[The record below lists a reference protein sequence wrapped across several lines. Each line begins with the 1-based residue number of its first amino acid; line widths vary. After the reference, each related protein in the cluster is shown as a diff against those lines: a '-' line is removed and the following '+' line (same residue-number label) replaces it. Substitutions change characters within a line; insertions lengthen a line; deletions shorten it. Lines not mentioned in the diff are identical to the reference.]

1 MWTIIFFVLGGLI
14 IAALAGYAVY
24 LIRALQKQNHAF
36 KQAKQARAK
45 RLKESIEI
53 IAKAMQNGDCN
64 LSEGVIRLKM
74 LLEPLGI
81 KLQQYSAMDALYN
94 VVADMPILE
103 ARRELKKNERM
114 RLDLQRES
122 SEADLAESIK
132 MELRQLLTDVAVIK

>member
-74 LLEPLGI
+74 LLDPLGI